1 MKCKMM
7 HDMLEAKKTVQKFFF
22 IEGPIEATFVN
33 IVTYQSLKLYMI
45 IPFLTAKP
53 RDKLIKF

>member
-1 MKCKMM
+1 MKCKMI
-7 HDMLEAKKTVQKFFF
+7 HDMLKAKKTVQKFF

-33 IVTYQSLKLYMI
+33 IVTYQSLELYMI

-53 RDKLIKF
+53 RDRLIKF